1 MTNTKITVALVLVLT
16 FICTT
21 PASSQLKGAVL
32 NQNMWNAAASGNL
45 TTVVSDIKLGAGVNW
60 PSPNEGGAP
69 ALEAAARNGHL
80 NVVQALIAAGGNVNQ
95 PDTIRRKT
103 PLLAAS
109 FGSQDAVVNYLLTVP
124 GIDVNWH
131 ALNDWTP
138 ALDAAWVGDLKIVR
152 ALVAHGADV
161 ITPNKYGETPLLAA
175 QLALSNCYTSPG
187 PLKVCPVSQGNSNAT
202 EAQYQ
207 ALVAYLESLD

>member
-1 MTNTKITVALVLVLT
+1 VTNTRIVSALMLALT
-16 FICTT
+16 LLCTI
-21 PASSQLKGAVL
+21 PASGQLKGSVL
-32 NQNMWNAAASGNL
+32 NQNLWNAAAAGNL
-45 TTVVSDIKLGAGVNW
+45 ATVLSDIRLGAGVNW

-69 ALEAAARNGHL
+69 ALEPAARNGHL
-80 NVVQALIAAGGNVNQ
+80 DVVQALVAAGANVNQ
-95 PDTIRRKT
+95 TDTIRRKT

-138 ALDAAWVGDLKIVR
+138 ALDASWVGDLNIVQ

-161 ITPNKYGETPLLAA
+161 TTPNKYGETPLQAA
-175 QLALSNCYTSPG
+175 ELALGNCYTSPG
-187 PLKVCPVSQGNSNAT
+187 PLKVCPVSQGNSKAT
-202 EAQYQ
+202 QAQYET
-207 ALVAYLESLD
+207 LVAYLESLN

>member
-1 MTNTKITVALVLVLT
+1 LTNTKINIALVLVLT
-16 FICTT
+16 FVCTL
-21 PASSQLKGAVL
+21 PASCQLKGAVL
-32 NQNMWNAAASGNL
+32 NQNMWNAAAAGNL
-45 TTVVSDIKLGAGVNW
+45 TTVLNDIKLGADVNW
-60 PSPNEGGAP
+60 ASPSEGGAP
-69 ALEAAARNGHL
+69 ALEPAARNGHL
-80 NVVQALIAAGGNVNQ
+80 DVVQALIAAGATINQ
-95 PDTIRRKT
+95 PDVIRKKT

-124 GIDVNWH
+124 GIDVSWH

-138 ALDAAWVGDLKIVR
+138 ALDAAWVGDINIVQ

-161 ITPNKYGETPLLAA
+161 TIPNKYGETPLLAA

-202 EAQYQ
+202 QAQYE
-207 ALVAYLESLD
+207 ALIAYLESL